1 MQTMQQQQW
10 LINIWHK
17 RGRLDHI
24 GFVSV
29 YDSGRSFLYEEVHFF
44 LDFFIS
50 TSCATCCLA
59 PSTQV
64 QWPCVGVP
72 PVWGLSPEARG
83 GGGDLVRG
91 PGVWRP
97 GLWDCPTLGQRGCV
111 PARISPEGNKPFP
124 PASLKRHH
132 TYQLPESLQ
141 GTGSLNEVLR
151 LV

>member
-17 RGRLDHI
+17 GVFRITLDL
-24 GFVSV
+24 FQFTTQV
-29 YDSGRSFLYEEVHFF
+29 
-44 LDFFIS
+44 DFFQTKKYLFFRFFYFHQLCHLLSGAIYAS
-50 TSCATCCLA
+50 AMTLRGGS
-59 PSTQV
+59 PSL
-64 QWPCVGVP
+64 G
-72 PVWGLSPEARG
+72 PVSRG
-83 GGGDLVRG
+83 PRGGGDLVRG

-97 GLWDCPTLGQRGCV
+97 GLWVCPTLGQRGCV

-132 TYQLPESLQ
+132 TYQLPERLQ